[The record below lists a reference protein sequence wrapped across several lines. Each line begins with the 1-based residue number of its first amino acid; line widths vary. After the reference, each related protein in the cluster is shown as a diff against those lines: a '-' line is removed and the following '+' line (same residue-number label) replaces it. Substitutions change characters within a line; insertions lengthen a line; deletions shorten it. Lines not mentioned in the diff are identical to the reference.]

1 MAQFSMAYVSIITNE
16 HILLKIT
23 LFTEISSLFGIFC
36 KVCEVSNDNQGELSI
51 AKGQYWTRPYLVTSR
66 MI

>member
-23 LFTEISSLFGIFC
+23 LFTEICSYFGYSVKFV
-36 KVCEVSNDNQGELSI
+36 K
-51 AKGQYWTRPYLVTSR
+51 LVTITKGS
-66 MI
+66 